1 MSHEEELLKKHENTY
16 VFNTLLNDYQ
26 DVYELYQKQQSCIWT
41 PPEIDY
47 SMDKKVY
54 ESMTPNEQHFFSHIL
69 AFFAGAD
76 GIVSQ
81 NISTRFIEDI
91 DIPIIQATY
100 SFQNYMEFIHN
111 ETYSLLLQSMIPD
124 KKQQEK
130 LFNSIKTMPVIKKKY
145 DYALKYMTCDC
156 KFKYRLVAYILFEG
170 IMFSGS
176 FCAIYWNKTKGGEK
190 TLNGLVTA
198 NEFIARDEGMHVEF
212 GILLYSKLQ
221 EKLTQKEIHNMF
233 QKAVDIEKEFIN
245 ESLPCKLIGM
255 SADTM
260 SQYIEYLADFY
271 LKWLGYEILYNVSNP
286 FSFMESISIESKTNF
301 FEHRVSQYS
310 KAEKQHVFNL
320 EDDF

>member
-1 MSHEEELLKKHENTY
+1 MTEKEELLKKHENTY
-16 VFNTLLNDYQ
+16 VFNTLLDEYQ
-26 DVYELYQKQQSCIWT
+26 DVYKLYETQQSCIWT

-54 ESMTPNEQHFFSHIL
+54 ESMTPNEQHYYSHIL

-100 SFQNYMEFIHN
+100 AFQNYMEFIHN
-111 ETYSLLLQSMIPD
+111 ETYSLLLQSMIPTQD
-124 KKQQEK
+124 ERDK

-156 KFKYRLVAYILFEG
+156 KFKYRLMAYILFEG

-176 FCAIYWNKTKGGEK
+176 FASIYYNKTKGGDK
-190 TLNGLVTA
+190 ILQGLVTA
-198 NEFIARDEGMHVEF
+198 NEFIARDESMHVQF
-212 GILLYSKLQ
+212 GILLYSKLE

-233 QKAVDIEKEFIN
+233 KKAVDIEKEFIN
-245 ESLPCKLIGM
+245 ESLPCNLIGM
-255 SADTM
+255 NAKSM
-260 SQYIEYLADFY
+260 SEYIEYLADFY
-271 LKWLGYEILYNVSNP
+271 LKWLGYDKLYNSTNP
-286 FSFMESISIESKTNF
+286 FPFMEAISLESKTNF

-310 KAEKQHVFNL
+310 KAEKQHEFKI